1 MGQNYLNHFNTDLHN
16 FRKLTTNEKAILY
29 DTLQFIAESKRD
41 YHQNHFHLSKLIIEH
56 FQIETQKNTAY
67 KKIFLN
73 LKNSDEDFKAL
84 NEKIILLGFVLD
96 GELSSREKNSLLF

>member
-1 MGQNYLNHFNTDLHN
+1 MLGVPKVLRQARVIIMGQNYLNHFNTDLHN

-56 FQIETQKNTAY
+56 FQIETQKNIAY

-73 LKNSDEDFKAL
+73 LKIVL
-84 NEKIILLGFVLD
+84 KIL
-96 GELSSREKNSLLF
+96 KH